1 MILTLPGAERTM
13 TDEDRDLLADAYG
26 GGRASAPRLSVARA
40 VAGLSGAFSVDEL
53 ARRVRLFNPGVAT
66 ATVYRATAAMAA
78 AGFVE
83 QVGDRDGKALFA
95 RCAEDG
101 HHHHL
106 VCTHCG
112 AVAHAPCPVDRA
124 VIERAG
130 AQGFVITGHEVNI
143 YGLCA
148 RCLGADGGAA

>member
-1 MILTLPGAERTM
+1 M
-13 TDEDRDLLADAYG
+13 TDDDRNLLRDAYG
-26 GGRASAPRLSVARA
+26 GGRTSAPRLAVARA
-40 VAGLSGAFSVDEL
+40 VTSLTGAFSVDEL
-53 ARRVRLFNPGVAT
+53 ARRVRLSHPAIAT
-66 ATVYRATAAMAA
+66 ATVYRATAAMAS

-83 QVGDRDGKALFA
+83 QVGERDGKVLFA
-95 RCAEDG
+95 RCCADG

-106 VCTHCG
+106 VCTCCG
-112 AVAHAPCPVDRA
+112 TVVHTPCPVDRT

-148 RCLGADGGAA
+148 RCLRMDGGAA